1 MTNSQQKTKQLIDKY
16 LAGNATPDE
25 VKKLE
30 RAYYQAAARMNPTTE
45 EMPDEIDRIG
55 MESWIALMRLIE
67 QKPARKI
74 ALWPRIAAA
83 ASILLFLSAGAYFVL
98 KPKKPIQ
105 QIAILKPGTFKNDV
119 LPGKNNA
126 YITLSNGRRVI
137 LSSATVGSLA
147 QQGNTNIQK
156 MKDGQVVYQAGEKNA
171 ELVYNT
177 LVVPR
182 GGGKRELRLAD
193 GTLAILDAGSSIR
206 FPVAFTGKDRRVSI
220 TGQVY
225 FEVVHNDKQP
235 FFVTAKGQ
243 TIEDVGT
250 HFNVN
255 AFDDEPVM
263 KTTLLEGS
271 IKFNDKL
278 LKPGEQAVVSS
289 TGQMTI
295 RNSIDVNEVTAWIN
309 DRFEFEESDG
319 LQAEMRQV
327 ARWYDLQVT
336 YQGNKK
342 QYHFGGD
349 MLRNTKLSDVLRI
362 LESNGLQ
369 FSIDG
374 NKLIVYQ

>member
-1 MTNSQQKTKQLIDKY
+1 MDKKTL
-16 LAGNATPDE
+16 DE
-25 VKKLE
+25 L
-30 RAYYQAAARMNPTTE
+30 
-45 EMPDEIDRIG
+45 IDRIG
-55 MESWIALMRLIE
+55 SGKATDEELAAYNHYLNQATDAGEDWNEQRLGNEESFGAHMLDEINSRIGYQPKRVIRL
-67 QKPARKI
+67 
-74 ALWPRIAAA
+74 LPRIAAA
-83 ASILLFLSAGAYFVL
+83 ASILLCLSVGAYFAL
-98 KPKKPIQ
+98 RPKALNQ
-105 QIAILKPGTFKNDV
+105 QMAILKPGTFKNDV

-126 YITLSNGRRVI
+126 YITLGNGQRVI
-137 LSSATVGSLA
+137 LSATTAGSLA
-147 QQGNTNIQK
+147 QQGNTRIQK
-156 MKDGQVVYQAGEKNA
+156 DSTGQIVYQAGTANA

-206 FPVAFTGKDRRVSI
+206 FPVAFTGRDRRVSI

-225 FEVVHNDKQP
+225 FEVVHNDRQP

-243 TIEDVGT
+243 TIQDVGT

-255 AFDDEPVM
+255 AFDDEPMM

-278 LKPGEQAVVSS
+278 LKPGEQAVVSA
-289 TGQMTI
+289 TGKMTI
-295 RNSIDVNEVTAWIN
+295 RNSIDVNEVTAWIK
-309 DRFEFEESDG
+309 DKFEFEENAD
-319 LQAEMRQV
+319 LPADMRQL
-327 ARWYDLQVT
+327 ARWYDLQIT
-336 YQGNKK
+336 YQGSKK

-349 MLRNTKLSDVLRI
+349 MLRNTKLSDVLKI

-369 FSIDG
+369 FSVDG